1 MQRFSR
7 RSFFAALAA
16 LAVATTSPS
25 WAADKLKVVATFT
38 ILGDMV
44 RNVGGEDVALTTLV
58 GPDGDP
64 HVFEPTPADASA
76 LGQADVVI
84 VNGLGYEG
92 WIDRLVKAS
101 GYTGPV
107 AVASEG
113 VAVLKAEEGHGHG
126 DEGAHHSEEKLKKE
140 DDHHEGEFDP
150 HAWLDLANGRIY
162 VANIARAL
170 AAADPAHADDYRRRA
185 EAYDLELV
193 ALDKDIRARLEA
205 VPAEQR
211 QVVTSHDAF
220 QYFGHAYGV
229 EFHAPLGWSTESE
242 ASAGEVA
249 ALIRQMREEG
259 IRALFMDNIT
269 DPRLLQQLAREADAV
284 IGGTLYSDSLS
295 GATGPAPTYLDMFR
309 HNASEIVE
317 ALTPPLEAFQK
328 PIFHAGPVV
337 FDRQMQ
343 TLVLGYPHVHL
354 ATCPLVRVVQQV
366 TEVSYPQGCP
376 IFTRILS

>member
-1 MQRFSR
+1 MHRLSR
-7 RSFFAALAA
+7 RLFLAALAT

-25 WAADKLKVVATFT
+25 WATDNLKVVATFT

-44 RNVGGEDVALTTLV
+44 KNVGGEHVALTTLV

-64 HVFEPTPADASA
+64 HVFEPTPADAGA
-76 LGQADVVI
+76 LGQADLVI

-107 AVASEG
+107 VVASEG
-113 VAVLKAEEGHGHG
+113 VAVLKAEESHGHGH
-126 DEGAHHSEEKLKKE
+126 E
-140 DDHHEGEFDP
+140 DDHHHEGEFDP

-162 VANIARAL
+162 VANITRTL
-170 AAADPAHADDYRRRA
+170 AAADPAHADAYRRRA

-205 VPAEQR
+205 IPAKQR
-211 QVVTSHDAF
+211 QAVTSHDAF

-242 ASAGEVA
+242 ASAGEVT

-269 DPRLLQQLAREADAV
+269 DPRLVQQLAREADAV

-295 GATGPAPTYLDMFR
+295 GSTGPAPTYLDMFL
-309 HNASEIVE
+309 HNVGEI
-317 ALTPPLEAFQK
+317 AKAF
-328 PIFHAGPVV
+328 
-337 FDRQMQ
+337 
-343 TLVLGYPHVHL
+343 TN
-354 ATCPLVRVVQQV
+354 
-366 TEVSYPQGCP
+366 
-376 IFTRILS
+376 